1 MINKVDIKIVIITIL
16 AFVILGMKLFPG
28 DNGDAKIIK
37 VGGKKYQVVKTI
49 VDTQYVNT
57 NKILYRDGKTIYK
70 EKPIFIN
77 LPADIDTLKILKD
90 YYSKVVYNDTLKL
103 DNNLGVIT
111 IKDTLYKNSILNRR
125 WETNIN
131 KVVVKETNIVTELPK
146 YQLLIGGNGG
156 VTTTNN
162 VFIGPSI
169 MLKTKKDTYINVSV
183 GVGFDKLMVY
193 QVGIHKPLKFKL
205 WP

>member
-1 MINKVDIKIVIITIL
+1 
-16 AFVILGMKLFPG
+16 MKLFPG
-28 DNGDAKIIK
+28 NNDDPKTIK

-49 VDTQYVNT
+49 VDTQYVKT
-57 NKILYRDGKTIYK
+57 NKIVYRDGKTIYK

-77 LPADIDTLKILKD
+77 LPTDIDTLKILKD

-125 WETNIN
+125 WEANIN
-131 KVVVKETNIVTELPK
+131 KVVVKQTNIVTELPK